1 MRRSIRRSNPS
12 GRHRHRG
19 ESLRDGFDIGT
30 GRSIRRRGGT
40 GGGTTGGTIGGT
52 DGLFDCL
59 QRFGDGVHG
68 VIIPI
73 DAQLAGASHDQ
84 PRVAGFGV
92 VAHLVVSVIRGEQ
105 RIDDSLRTTGNLIR
119 TLIHELRIGD
129 RHVVTGHDPC
139 GHAGHPHLQVL
150 TVFRVIVHLLG
161 VGQRPQFDQSGADG
175 AASRTAGFIDT
186 WAIAVASSWNA
197 ISLLRFH
204 CPPTRGTFRRAGC
217 QVPVAGT
224 AGHRVTAPPATRRLP
239 LRGVVTSDRYA
250 AAVSPGPRR
259 MRTFSRA
266 SPQPSSLCIVP
277 AHAALTRLAPQG
289 RHM

>member
-1 MRRSIRRSNPS
+1 M
-12 GRHRHRG
+12 
-19 ESLRDGFDIGT
+19 
-30 GRSIRRRGGT
+30 
-40 GGGTTGGTIGGT
+40 
-52 DGLFDCL
+52 
-59 QRFGDGVHG
+59 HG

-105 RIDDSLRTTGNLIR
+105 RIDDSLRTTGNLVR

-129 RHVVTGHDPC
+129 RHVVGHDPC

-161 VGQRPQFDQSGADG
+161 IGQRPQFDQSGADG
-175 AASRTAGFIDT
+175 RR
-186 WAIAVASSWNA
+186 IAYRGIHRHMGDRRRVKLECHIAP
-197 ISLLRFH
+197 SLSLSADARNL
-204 CPPTRGTFRRAGC
+204 PPCR
-217 QVPVAGT
+217 VPGAGT

-266 SPQPSSLCIVP
+266 SPQPSSLCIVRSAYVMDITLP
-277 AHAALTRLAPQG
+277 VSLS
-289 RHM
+289 